1 MASHK
6 TNKGSMKKRSM
17 KKRQQKG
24 GGVCDIICPQTKDD
38 EKTPEKMDIEQEIE
52 TPVSE
57 EMDVEEEVEEKEE
70 EETSM
75 EVETPEEDEENI
87 GGAKKSRKNKP
98 KKGGKKKGKTAK
110 NKKQSNWTKFVTELY
125 KQNKLKHP
133 SYMFKDA
140 LKDAAKIYKK

>member
-6 TNKGSMKKRSM
+6 TSKGSYKKRSM
-17 KKRQQKG
+17 KKRPQKG
-24 GGVCDIICPQTKDD
+24 GGVCDIICPQTKTE
-38 EKTPEKMDIEQEIE
+38 EKTPEKMDIEEEIE
-52 TPVSE
+52 TPVSD
-57 EMDVEEEVEEKEE
+57 EMDVEEEVEEKDEE
-70 EETSM
+70 VTSM
-75 EVETPEEDEENI
+75 DVETPEEEENT

-98 KKGGKKKGKTAK
+98 KKGGKHKGKTAK

-133 SYMFKDA
+133 SYMFKEA